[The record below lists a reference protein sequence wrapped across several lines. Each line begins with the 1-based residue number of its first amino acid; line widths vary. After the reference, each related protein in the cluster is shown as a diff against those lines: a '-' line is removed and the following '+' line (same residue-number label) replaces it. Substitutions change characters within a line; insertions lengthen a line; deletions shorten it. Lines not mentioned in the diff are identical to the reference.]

1 MKQPTNKSVS
11 VMKSVEME
19 GDLKINVM
27 TDTMIQ
33 ILMLLMVAQTNVLL
47 IKDGHAL
54 VDQLLSL
61 ALVSNLSLK
70 IQLFSLLEL

>member
-1 MKQPTNKSVS
+1 
-11 VMKSVEME
+11 MKSVEME

-70 IQLFSLLEL
+70 IQLFNLLEL

>member
-70 IQLFSLLEL
+70 IQLFNLLEL

>member
-70 IQLFSLLEL
+70 IRLFSLLEL